1 MGLADFGYDCRLIN
15 AIRNNKQLP
24 VDPQDQWRHEKRKK
38 SEMIKA
44 ESRRRAEWQSLG
56 QDDVTRKLW
65 HGLKKKK
72 INK

>member
-24 VDPQDQWRHEKRKK
+24 VDPQDQWRHKKRKK

-44 ESRRRAEWQSLG
+44 ESRRRAE
-56 QDDVTRKLW
+56 
-65 HGLKKKK
+65 
-72 INK
+72 